1 MIKKEKEYKCD
12 DCPNTATFSGY
23 RKAREAG
30 WAVAKD
36 YSTCYCPLC
45 APNHRRGK
53 AAEKN
58 AESVQL
64 SDSWKQLKI
73 ENLR

>member
-12 DCPNTATFSGY
+12 DCGHTATFSGY
-23 RKAREAG
+23 RKARVAG
-30 WAVAKD
+30 WAGAKD

-53 AAEKN
+53 AADKN
-58 AESVQL
+58 GDPPQL
-64 SDSWKQLKI
+64 PNGWEQLKLI
-73 ENLR
+73 

>member
-1 MIKKEKEYKCD
+1 MIEKVYTCD
-12 DCPNTATFSGY
+12 DCKRTATFSGY
-23 RKAREAG
+23 RTARKIGG

-36 YSTCYCPLC
+36 YSSCYCPLC

-58 AESVQL
+58 VESIQL
-64 SDSWKQLKI
+64 PDGWEQLKI
-73 ENLR
+73 ENLG

>member
-1 MIKKEKEYKCD
+1 MIQKEKEYKCD
-12 DCPNTATFSGY
+12 DCGRVATFSGY
-23 RKAREAG
+23 RTARTVGG

-36 YSTCYCPLC
+36 YSSCYCPLC

-58 AESVQL
+58 INPMPHGWE
-64 SDSWKQLKI
+64 QLKI
-73 ENLR
+73 ENLG